1 MDTVLQGI
9 PGVTCYIDDI
19 LVSGKDEKQHLQILE
34 EVFRR
39 LEEHE
44 FHLKQEKCEFFTQ
57 SVEYLG
63 HAIDQEGIRPLPSK
77 VAAIVK
83 APAPTNLQEL
93 RSFLGLLNYYSKF
106 ILNLAT
112 IIHPLNELLQ
122 TDRKWRWSEECAE
135 AFVKGCFLARSKA
148 LILPRSSSH
157 PANFSHTMIR
167 AYRST
172 WQLTLQ
178 PMELVQ

>member
-1 MDTVLQGI
+1 LDENCRCYVTINTHQGLCHYTRLPFGVASAPALFQKLMDTVLQGI

-39 LEEHE
+39 LEEHG

-93 RSFLGLLNYYSKF
+93 RSS
-106 ILNLAT
+106 
-112 IIHPLNELLQ
+112 
-122 TDRKWRWSEECAE
+122 
-135 AFVKGCFLARSKA
+135 
-148 LILPRSSSH
+148 
-157 PANFSHTMIR
+157 
-167 AYRST
+167 
-172 WQLTLQ
+172 
-178 PMELVQ
+178 LVY